1 MIILTFSS
9 HYAKRLNFSA
19 HFAFF
24 SPSFLL
30 VYKSSRMAE
39 WSALRWAGR
48 PPGQSWGTPAASTC
62 RSGHRQCR
70 QFHRFL
76 REFEICLATREIFFY
91 LFPSHNCFQKCC
103 LSSWGMDSGRK
114 SDSRESSWRT
124 DHQAGWFWHPVG
136 IHWQIQWW
144 SYHPRCKQAPGWTV
158 KAASK
163 LVLQKLL
170 KGWLVWN
177 DPLFKF

>member
-1 MIILTFSS
+1 MLSQQSIKCFKILNYQEFMIILTFPS

-62 RSGHRQCR
+62 RNGHRQCR

-76 REFEICLATREIFFY
+76 REFEICLATREIFFT
-91 LFPSHNCFQKCC
+91 LFHHIIVSKNVVCPAEEWTAGEN
-103 LSSWGMDSGRK
+103 LIPERT
-114 SDSRESSWRT
+114 REEL
-124 DHQAGWFWHPVG
+124 
-136 IHWQIQWW
+136 I
-144 SYHPRCKQAPGWTV
+144 
-158 KAASK
+158 SK
-163 LVLQKLL
+163 LTDSDT
-170 KGWLVWN
+170 W
-177 DPLFKF
+177 